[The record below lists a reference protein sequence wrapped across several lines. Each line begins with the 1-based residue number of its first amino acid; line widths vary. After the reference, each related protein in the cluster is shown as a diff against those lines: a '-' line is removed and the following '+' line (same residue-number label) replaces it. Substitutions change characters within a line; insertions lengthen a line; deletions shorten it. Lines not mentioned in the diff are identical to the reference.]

1 MKKILTI
8 LIFVAVF
15 GMVLGSVAAA
25 DLQEHDFNGQFTLDV
40 PGNYWMANAGAD
52 GHQYEDGNGIK
63 IQYLT
68 LDDINGGTFADYI
81 NSLGLKNP
89 QIDGDFIIF
98 QDDGKYIVITNSS
111 DEMYIITDKDLDEAK
126 AIAASADLG
135 TETTTNV
142 TNETSTPANATVE
155 LESHDF
161 DGNFKMDIPKGA
173 SFKETTDSEAS
184 YNGGIVYTDSSNDIN
199 ITFVENDEV
208 DDKFVSELV
217 GNLKKETGAE
227 VTKNGNL
234 NVVSVDP
241 YNEVIFNDGNKMIM
255 IVTSQLDLDT
265 LTAMAQ
271 SVEFTK

>member
-1 MKKILTI
+1 M
-8 LIFVAVF
+8 
-15 GMVLGSVAAA
+15 
-25 DLQEHDFNGQFTLDV
+25 
-40 PGNYWMANAGAD
+40 
-52 GHQYEDGNGIK
+52 
-63 IQYLT
+63 T
-68 LDDINGGTFADYI
+68 LDDINGGTFAEYLT
-81 NSLGLKNP
+81 SQGLK
-89 QIDGDFIIF
+89 DGKADGNFTIF
-98 QDDGKYIVITNSS
+98 QNDGKYVVVVNSS
-111 DEMYIITDKDLDEAK
+111 DEMYIITDKDLNEAK
-126 AIAASADLG
+126 AIAASADVG
-135 TETTTNV
+135 TETTANV
-142 TNETSTPANATVE
+142 ANETSTPANATVE

-227 VTKNGNL
+227 VTTNGNL
-234 NVVSVDP
+234 NVVSVGP

-271 SVEFTK
+271 STEFTK